1 MSVLKTV
8 IKDWVPPIVWRGAKR
23 FRGCGTRFEGNFL
36 NWQDASSN
44 CHGYDAK
51 FILDKVLES
60 TLKVKRGE
68 AASERDSVLF
78 EEVEY
83 TWPVAAGLMWAA
95 AQSGGTLDVLDFGGA
110 LGSSYFQNRVFGS
123 ALASV
128 RWSVVEQPHYV
139 SVGNKYIADDC
150 LRFYDSVEQCL
161 LERQPNVVLL
171 SSVLQ
176 YLPDPFKITQL
187 VNAIQAK
194 VIILDRTI
202 VNRSANSKIH
212 VQIVPPSIYAA
223 SYPCWSL
230 SEPMLINAFKPKYNL
245 LSKFS
250 SLEFSAL
257 DTIDSYF
264 NGYIFSTVQK

>member
-1 MSVLKTV
+1 MSALNSLL
-8 IKDWVPPIVWRGAKR
+8 KDWVPPIIWRSAKR
-23 FRGCGTRFEGNFL
+23 FASSGVRFEGNFL
-36 NWQDASSN
+36 NWQDAAAS
-44 CHGYDAK
+44 CLGYDSK
-51 FILDKVLES
+51 LILDKVLES
-60 TLKVKRGE
+60 TLLVKRGE
-68 AASERDSVLF
+68 VAYERDSVLF
-78 EEVEY
+78 DEIEY

-95 AQSGGTLDVLDFGGA
+95 AQSGGELDVLDFGGA
-110 LGSSYFQNRVFGS
+110 LGSSYFQNLVFGS
-123 ALASV
+123 TLASV
-128 RWSVVEQPHYV
+128 HWSVVEQPHYV
-139 SVGNKYIADDC
+139 SAGNQYLADDC

-176 YLPDPFKITQL
+176 YMPDPFKIIEL

-194 VIILDRTI
+194 VIIIDRTI

-223 SYPCWSL
+223 SYPCRSL

-245 LSKFS
+245 VSKFP

-257 DTIDSYF
+257 DTIESDF
-264 NGYIFSTVQK
+264 NGYIFSKV